1 MEALAELV
9 FPLKEILKEKK
20 KIIDIWDKR
29 VYPLGLVIKSKSL
42 KDTIIGIIV
51 QEYQVLL
58 KV

>member
-1 MEALAELV
+1 MEALAEFVL
-9 FPLKEILKEKK
+9 PLKEILKK

-51 QEYQVLL
+51 QEYQVLPI
-58 KV
+58 V

>member
-1 MEALAELV
+1 MEALAEFVL
-9 FPLKEILKEKK
+9 PLKEILKK

>member
-1 MEALAELV
+1 MEALAEFVL
-9 FPLKEILKEKK
+9 PLKEILKK

-51 QEYQVLL
+51 QEYQALL

>member
-1 MEALAELV
+1 MEALAEFVL
-9 FPLKEILKEKK
+9 PLKENLKKK

>member
-1 MEALAELV
+1 MEALAEFVL
-9 FPLKEILKEKK
+9 PLKEILKK

-29 VYPLGLVIKSKSL
+29 VYPLGLVIKSISL

>member
-1 MEALAELV
+1 MEALAEFVL
-9 FPLKEILKEKK
+9 PLKEILKK
-20 KIIDIWDKR
+20 KILDIWDKR

>member
-1 MEALAELV
+1 MEALAEFVL
-9 FPLKEILKEKK
+9 PLKEILKKK

>member
-1 MEALAELV
+1 MEALAEFVL
-9 FPLKEILKEKK
+9 PLKEILKK

-29 VYPLGLVIKSKSL
+29 VYPLALVIKSISL